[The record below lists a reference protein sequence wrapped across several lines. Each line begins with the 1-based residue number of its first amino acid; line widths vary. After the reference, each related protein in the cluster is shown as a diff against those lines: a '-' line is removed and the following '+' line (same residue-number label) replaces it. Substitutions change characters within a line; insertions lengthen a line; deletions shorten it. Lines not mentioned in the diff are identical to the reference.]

1 MSRVTSLH
9 AFYLGLVAVSLSCAP
24 SKPPAGSDRA
34 APAKLES
41 AWGKD
46 VNEARVAFYRRFV
59 LPACGQPG
67 VTENVRCG
75 LIHKVYESD
84 QFRDDFATK
93 HCGSPAASSTG
104 ACSDKLVNE
113 FIRVI
118 EQRYHVR
125 FVDLCK
131 GGKCASFLET
141 ELRALRNNNRQAAG
155 DYNYRLQIINTDYER
170 RIEANGAEG
179 RLADKIK
186 GASADMLDQA
196 EMLWRRSLVSRAYAE
211 GLVPCGGDHACGAGR
226 VCVELPDTPGAREAV
241 CARRLSALR

>member
-1 MSRVTSLH
+1 MSRVTTRR
-9 AFYLGLVAVSLSCAP
+9 AIYLGLCAVSLSCAP
-24 SKPPAGSDRA
+24 SKAPAGSDRA
-34 APAKLES
+34 APAALES
-41 AWGKD
+41 AWEKD
-46 VNEARVAFYRRFV
+46 VNDARSAFYRRFV

-84 QFRDDFATK
+84 QFRDEFATK
-93 HCGSPAASSTG
+93 HCAGAAGPSAG

-155 DYNYRLQIINTDYER
+155 DYSYRLQIINTDYER
-170 RIEANGAEG
+170 RIDANGAE
-179 RLADKIK
+179 RHLADKIK
-186 GASADMLDQA
+186 GASSDMLDYA
-196 EMLWRRSLVSRAYAE
+196 EMLWRRSLVSRAYTE
-211 GLVPCGGDHACGAGR
+211 GLVPCGGDHACDAGR
-226 VCVELPDTPGAREAV
+226 VCVELPDTREAV
-241 CARRLSALR
+241 CARRLAALR